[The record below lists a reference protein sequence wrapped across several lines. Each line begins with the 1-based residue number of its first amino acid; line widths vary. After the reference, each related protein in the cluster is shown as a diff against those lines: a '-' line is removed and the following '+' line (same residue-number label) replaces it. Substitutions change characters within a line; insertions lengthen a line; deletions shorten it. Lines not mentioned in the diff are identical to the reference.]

1 MNLSYL
7 GYGGRVKS
15 KINLLITFIYFIA
28 IFSQAF
34 SASPRPAVAQN
45 GMVVASESIA
55 AGIGLDI
62 LKQGGNA
69 VDAAIATAAAL
80 NVTEGYCSG
89 MGGGCFILIYWAE
102 DEQVYAI
109 DGRERAPLKAGRD
122 IYIDKK
128 SHEPIPGASTE
139 GVTAIATPGE
149 PAALEMIHKR
159 WGSMNWANLFR
170 PAIAV
175 ADTGF
180 LLSRTYAEKLSYF
193 SQRLYQ
199 YPANRC
205 IFFPEGDT
213 LPYGFGDRLVQK
225 DLAKLLQNLSDQGAA
240 WFYDSDFTKEFVDFV
255 KKRKGYLTLN
265 DFLTYQAIERQ
276 PIHGNFRGYDIYSMP
291 PPSSGGI
298 HIIQMLKML
307 EPFNLS
313 YWGVNSSETIH
324 ILAETMKRAFA
335 DRAYYLG
342 DPDYADVPIT
352 GLLDSVYLDQQ
363 RSSMKPYQASAIQGP
378 GILPGEESHQ
388 TTHFS
393 IIDKDGNMVAVTST
407 VNTVFGSG
415 VVLPGW
421 GLILNNQMDDF
432 SVQPGVPNYYGLV
445 GSEANAIEGGKRP
458 LSSMSPTIVLKDGL
472 PAGIFG
478 SPGGPRIITTVLQTF
493 LNIVE
498 FGMDVQEAVDCPRVH
513 HQWKPNVIFIEPGI
527 PNDVLA
533 NLIAKG
539 HDIYQSGYWSSAQC
553 IWIDEDTGLI
563 TGGTDSRSEGAAM
576 GY

>member
-1 MNLSYL
+1 
-7 GYGGRVKS
+7 VKS
-15 KINLLITFIYFIA
+15 KINLLITFIFYVT

-34 SASPRPAVAQN
+34 SASPRPVAAQH

-80 NVTEGYCSG
+80 NVTEGYSSG
-89 MGGGCFILIYWAE
+89 MGGGCFMLIYWAE
-102 DEQVYAI
+102 DEQVYVI
-109 DGRERAPLKAGRD
+109 DGRERAPLKINRD

-128 SHEPIPGASTE
+128 SKEPIPGASTE
-139 GVTAIATPGE
+139 GVTAVATPGQ

-159 WGSMNWANLFR
+159 WGSVAWADLFG

-180 LLSRTYAEKLSYF
+180 PISRTYAEKLSYF

-199 YPANRC
+199 YPANRD

-213 LPYGFGDRLVQK
+213 LPFGFGDRLVQK
-225 DLAKLLQNLSDQGAA
+225 DLANLLQHLSDQGAG

-255 KKRKGYLTLN
+255 KKQKGYLSLN
-265 DFLTYQAIERQ
+265 DFLTYRPIERQ

-291 PPSSGGI
+291 PPSSSGI
-298 HIIQMLKML
+298 HIIQMLKMI

-313 YWGVNSSETIH
+313 YWGANSSETIH
-324 ILAETMKRAFA
+324 ILAESMKRAFA

-342 DPDYADVPIT
+342 DPDYVDVPIT

-363 RSSMKPYQASAIQGP
+363 RNSMKPYQASAIQGP
-378 GILPGEESHQ
+378 GTLPRDESPQ

-393 IIDKDGNMVAVTST
+393 IIDKDGNIVAVTST
-407 VNTVFGSG
+407 VNTSFGSG
-415 VVLPGW
+415 VALPGW

-445 GSEANAIEGGKRP
+445 GSKANAIEGGKRP
-458 LSSMSPTIVLKDGL
+458 LSSMSPTIVLKDGT

-498 FGMDVQEAVDCPRVH
+498 FGMDVQEAVDCPRIH
-513 HQWKPNVIFIEPGI
+513 HQWKPDVIFIEPGI
-527 PNDVLA
+527 PADVLA
-533 NLIAKG
+533 NLKAKG
-539 HDIYQSGYWSSAQC
+539 HEIYQGGYWSSAQC
-553 IWIDEDTGLI
+553 IWIDENSGLI
-563 TGGTDSRSEGAAM
+563 TGGTDSRSEGAAV

>member
-1 MNLSYL
+1 L
-7 GYGGRVKS
+7 KS
-15 KINLLITFIYFIA
+15 KNNLLIAFIYFVA
-28 IFSQAF
+28 IISPAF
-34 SASPRPAVAQN
+34 AASPRPVIAQN

-69 VDAAIATAAAL
+69 VDAAIATAAVL
-80 NVTEGYCSG
+80 NVTEGYSSG

-102 DEQVYAI
+102 DDQVYAI
-109 DGRERAPLKAGRD
+109 DGRECAPFKAFRD

-128 SHEPIPGASTE
+128 SGKPIPDVSTE
-139 GVTAIATPGE
+139 GITAVATPGQ
-149 PAALEMIHKR
+149 PAALEMIYKR
-159 WGSMNWANLFR
+159 WGSIAWADLFR

-180 LLSRTYAEKLSYF
+180 PLSRTYAEKLSYF
-193 SQRLYQ
+193 AQRLYQ
-199 YPANRC
+199 YPANRG
-205 IFFPEGDT
+205 IFFPAGDT
-213 LPYGFGDRLVQK
+213 LPYGFGDKLIQK
-225 DLAKLLQNLSDQGAA
+225 DLAKLLQNLASRGTE
-240 WFYDSDFTKEFVDFV
+240 WFYDSDFTREFVNFV
-255 KKRKGYLTLN
+255 KEQKGFLSLN
-265 DFLTYQAIERQ
+265 DFLTYQPIERQ
-276 PIHGNFRGYDIYSMP
+276 SIHGNFRGYDIYVMP

-298 HIIQMLKML
+298 HIIQMLKIL

-313 YWGVNSSETIH
+313 YWGANSSETIH
-324 ILAETMKRAFA
+324 ILIESMKRAFA

-342 DPDYADVPIT
+342 DPDFVDVPIA
-352 GLLDSVYLDQQ
+352 GLLDSAYLDRQ
-363 RSSMKPYQASAIQGP
+363 RNTMKPYQASAIQGP
-378 GILPGEESHQ
+378 GSIPQEESSQ

-393 IIDKDGNMVAVTST
+393 IIDQDGNMVAITST
-407 VNTVFGSG
+407 VNTSFGCG

-432 SVQPGVPNYYGLV
+432 SIQPGVPNYYGLI

-458 LSSMSPTIVLKDGL
+458 LSSMSPIIVLKDGL

-539 HDIYQSGYWSSAQC
+539 HEIIPNGYWSSAQC
-553 IWIDEDTGLI
+553 IWIDENTGLI
-563 TGGTDSRSEGAAM
+563 TGGTDSRTEGAAV

>member
-1 MNLSYL
+1 
-7 GYGGRVKS
+7 VKS

-55 AGIGLDI
+55 ASIGLDI

-80 NVTEGYCSG
+80 NVTEGYSSG

-102 DEQVYAI
+102 DEQVYII

-128 SHEPIPGASTE
+128 SGEPIPGASTE
-139 GVTAIATPGE
+139 GVTAVATPGE

-159 WGSMNWANLFR
+159 WGSLSWGDLFA
-170 PAIAV
+170 PAIAA

-180 LLSRTYAEKLSYF
+180 SISRTYAEKLEYF
-193 SQRLYQ
+193 RQRLYQ
-199 YPANRC
+199 YPANRD

-213 LPYGFGDRLVQK
+213 LPYGFGERLVQK
-225 DLAKLLQNLSDQGAA
+225 DLAKLLQHLSEQGAA

-255 KKRKGYLTLN
+255 KKQKGYLSLN
-265 DFLTYQAIERQ
+265 DFLTYQPIERQ
-276 PIHGNFRGYDIYSMP
+276 PIHGSFRGYDIYSMP

-307 EPFNLS
+307 EPFNLR

-342 DPDYADVPIT
+342 DPDYVDVPVT

-363 RSSMKPYQASAIQGP
+363 RNSMKPYQASAIQGP
-378 GILPGEESHQ
+378 GTLPQEESHQ

-415 VVLPGW
+415 VILPGW

-458 LSSMSPTIVLKDGL
+458 LSSMSPTIVLKDGM

-513 HQWKPNVIFIEPGI
+513 HQWKPDMIFIEPGI
-527 PNDVLA
+527 PADVLA

-539 HDIYQSGYWSSAQC
+539 HEIYESGYWSSAQC
-553 IWIDEDTGLI
+553 IWIDENTGLI
-563 TGGTDSRSEGAAM
+563 TGGTDSRSEGAAV

>member
-1 MNLSYL
+1 
-7 GYGGRVKS
+7 VKS
-15 KINLLITFIYFIA
+15 KINLLITFIFYVT

-34 SASPRPAVAQN
+34 SASPRPVAAQH

-80 NVTEGYCSG
+80 NVTEGYSSG
-89 MGGGCFILIYWAE
+89 MGGGCFMLIYWAE
-102 DEQVYAI
+102 DEQVYVI
-109 DGRERAPLKAGRD
+109 DGRERAPLKINRD

-128 SHEPIPGASTE
+128 SKEPIPGASTE
-139 GVTAIATPGE
+139 GVTAVATPGQ

-159 WGSMNWANLFR
+159 WGSVAWADLFG

-180 LLSRTYAEKLSYF
+180 PISRTYAEKLSYF

-199 YPANRC
+199 YPANRD

-213 LPYGFGDRLVQK
+213 LPFGFGDRLVQK
-225 DLAKLLQNLSDQGAA
+225 DLANLLQHLSDQGAG

-255 KKRKGYLTLN
+255 KKQKGYLSLN
-265 DFLTYQAIERQ
+265 DFLTYRPIERQ

-291 PPSSGGI
+291 PPSSSGI
-298 HIIQMLKML
+298 HIIQMLKMI

-313 YWGVNSSETIH
+313 YWGANSSETIH
-324 ILAETMKRAFA
+324 ILAESMKRAFA

-342 DPDYADVPIT
+342 DPDYVDVPIT

-363 RSSMKPYQASAIQGP
+363 RNSMKPYQASAIQGP
-378 GILPGEESHQ
+378 GTLPRDESPQ

-393 IIDKDGNMVAVTST
+393 IIDKDGNIVAVTST
-407 VNTVFGSG
+407 VNTSFGSG
-415 VVLPGW
+415 VALPGW

-458 LSSMSPTIVLKDGL
+458 LSSMSPTIVLKDGT

-498 FGMDVQEAVDCPRVH
+498 FGMDVQEAVDCPRIH
-513 HQWKPNVIFIEPGI
+513 HQWKPDVIFIEPGI
-527 PNDVLA
+527 PADVLA
-533 NLIAKG
+533 NLKAKG
-539 HDIYQSGYWSSAQC
+539 HEIYQGGYWSSAQC
-553 IWIDEDTGLI
+553 IWIDENSGLI
-563 TGGTDSRSEGAAM
+563 TGGTDSRSEGAAV